1 MSEGQRSA
9 PHLIRPEWNKPQRP
23 RRPTEGGYI
32 TPQIHLFGIE
42 RKPPPPEEPNEG
54 TETKESRNMGGR
66 KTPEL
71 EASTSTAAEPFSS
84 INLELASHQKIE
96 GLANGRI

>member
-1 MSEGQRSA
+1 
-9 PHLIRPEWNKPQRP
+9 
-23 RRPTEGGYI
+23 
-32 TPQIHLFGIE
+32 
-42 RKPPPPEEPNEG
+42 
-54 TETKESRNMGGR
+54 MGGR

-84 INLELASHQKIE
+84 INLELGSHQKIE